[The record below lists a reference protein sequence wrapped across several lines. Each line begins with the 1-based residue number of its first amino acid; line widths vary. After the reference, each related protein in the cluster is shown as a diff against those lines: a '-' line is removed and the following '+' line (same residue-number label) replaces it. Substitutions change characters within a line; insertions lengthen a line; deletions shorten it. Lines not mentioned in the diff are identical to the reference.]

1 MSTTTA
7 PQPMTQPTAPDNL
20 GGYVAVDG
28 ELRELVAVPAGAAT
42 TLVVDRLVDT
52 PADDRLI
59 AHLAAD
65 EPPENAQ
72 IVCELY
78 LADDSRGHCRRV
90 TSEDFASTASRPPHE
105 PRQLEHED
113 ADDGPLCDRVG
124 RCYRLTTVSD
134 DSALTSLRWICSS
147 DSASQVDDLEILT
160 LREVIGRLERYEPI
174 CALTLDGLARHGESS
189 DLSTCQLR
197 EELNRV
203 LASPIVLNRRLREA
217 VAREVAT
224 GVSLSVIASR
234 CKRVKREARGH
245 LSGDTSWLARRIG
258 QMPEGG
264 RRTTPWIHSDTL
276 ALIARDGLS
285 RDPRELELG

>member
-7 PQPMTQPTAPDNL
+7 PQPLAQQSAPVSL
-20 GGYVAVDG
+20 GAYVAIGG
-28 ELRELVAVPAGAAT
+28 EPRELVAVPGGAAT
-42 TLVVDRLVDT
+42 TLVVDRLLDT

-59 AHLAAD
+59 ARLAAD
-65 EPPENAQ
+65 EPSENAR

-78 LADDSRGHCRRV
+78 LADDSRGRCRRV
-90 TSEDFASTASRPPHE
+90 TPEDFAPTASPPHRD
-105 PRQLEHED
+105 PRQFEHEE
-113 ADDGPLCDRVG
+113 ADDGPLCDRAG
-124 RCYRLTTVSD
+124 RCYRLSTVSD

-147 DSASQVDDLEILT
+147 DSASQVDDFEILT

-174 CALTLDGLARHGESS
+174 RALTLDALARHGESS

-197 EELNRV
+197 EELTRV
-203 LASPIVLNRRLREA
+203 LASPIVLNRRLRGA
-217 VAREVAT
+217 VQREVAT

-276 ALIARDGLS
+276 ALIARDGLC

>member
-1 MSTTTA
+1 MSATTA
-7 PQPMTQPTAPDNL
+7 PQRVTQQSAPANL
-20 GGYVAVDG
+20 GGYVAIDG
-28 ELRELVAVPAGAAT
+28 EPRELVAVPAGTAT
-42 TLVVDRLVDT
+42 TLVVDRLLDT
-52 PADDRLI
+52 HADDRLI

-78 LADDSRGHCRRV
+78 LADDSRGRCRRV
-90 TSEDFASTASRPPHE
+90 TSEDFASTASRPPRE
-105 PRQLEHED
+105 PRQLEHEE
-113 ADDGPLCDRVG
+113 ADDGPLCDRAG

-134 DSALTSLRWICSS
+134 DSALASLRWICSS
-147 DSASQVDDLEILT
+147 DSASQVEDFEILT

-174 CALTLDGLARHGESS
+174 RTMTVDALARHGENS

-197 EELNRV
+197 DELTRV

-217 VAREVAT
+217 VAREVGY
-224 GVSLSVIASR
+224 GVSLSVIALR
-234 CKRVKREARGH
+234 CKRVKRDARGH
-245 LSGDTSWLARRIG
+245 ISGDTSWLARRIG

-276 ALIARDGLS
+276 ALIAREGLC
-285 RDPRELELG
+285 REPRELEAA

>member
-1 MSTTTA
+1 MNATTA
-7 PQPMTQPTAPDNL
+7 PQPVTQQSAPMNL
-20 GGYVAVDG
+20 GGYVAIDG
-28 ELRELVAVPAGAAT
+28 EPRELVAVPAGAAT

-52 PADDRLI
+52 HADGRLI

-65 EPPENAQ
+65 EPPENAR

-78 LADDSRGHCRRV
+78 LVDDSRGRCRRV
-90 TSEDFASTASRPPHE
+90 TSEDFAPTASRPPRD
-105 PRQLEHED
+105 PGQPEHEE
-113 ADDGPLCDRVG
+113 AHDGPLCDRAG
-124 RCYRLTTVSD
+124 RYYRLTTVSD
-134 DSALTSLRWICSS
+134 DSALASLRWICSS
-147 DSASQVDDLEILT
+147 DSASQVDDFEILT

-174 CALTLDGLARHGESS
+174 RTLTLDALARHSENS

-197 EELNRV
+197 DELTRV

-217 VAREVAT
+217 VQREAAI

-264 RRTTPWIHSDTL
+264 SRTTPWIHSDTL
-276 ALIARDGLS
+276 ALIARDGLC
-285 RDPRELELG
+285 RDPRQLELG

>member
-7 PQPMTQPTAPDNL
+7 PQPMTQLTAPANL

-28 ELRELVAVPAGAAT
+28 ELRELVAVPADAAT
-42 TLVVDRLVDT
+42 TLVVDRLADT
-52 PADDRLI
+52 HADDRLI

-90 TSEDFASTASRPPHE
+90 TSEDFASTASRPP
-105 PRQLEHED
+105 RQVEHED
-113 ADDGPLCDRVG
+113 ADDGPLCDRAG

-147 DSASQVDDLEILT
+147 DSASQVDDFEILT

-174 CALTLDGLARHGESS
+174 RTLTLDALARHGESS

-197 EELNRV
+197 DELTRV

-217 VAREVAT
+217 VQREAAI

-276 ALIARDGLS
+276 ALIARDGLC